1 MIKNN
6 ILPLLLF
13 IVGLNTTLLSSD
25 GVDAMVTKKEGAL
38 TRAVTLGQY
47 SIVERKLD
55 ELLTYF
61 YGSETSSL
69 TDPQGRTEEF
79 LNNKLSVPYQVKM
92 LVKYSFCSLF
102 PTKDE
107 AEQFA
112 DNINR
117 AYILYKKE
125 QYTEL
130 ETFLSTLRGSP
141 INHLCAII
149 GNSFESW
156 TEIYTEDFV
165 EKDTYQN
172 DTLELMWN
180 IFFMRFAR
188 QAAAR
193 TEDYWAYF
201 KEKIRHGLQG
211 LEEGS
216 TTHKKE
222 VFDQAIVYFNEIA
235 LNAAQ
240 IMGDYAYE
248 QLIAII
254 NDAVYGEKE
263 VTKWQDTIYP
273 DNLSHVIA
281 KTNYLADWTHEDGST
296 YHSTYLD
303 RMNTF
308 TGFFSPALQDKPSHI
323 LRLPIPKIA
332 IQDRTASMTLE
343 SGGGEGAAGG
353 AGAGSGAGGEAYA

>member
-47 SIVERKLD
+47 STVERKLD

-79 LNNKLSVPYQVKM
+79 LNNKLSVPDQVKM

-107 AEQFA
+107 AEKFA
-112 DNINR
+112 ENINR
-117 AYILYKKE
+117 AYILYEKE
-125 QYTEL
+125 QYTQL

-165 EKDTYQN
+165 ETDTYQN

-216 TTHKKE
+216 TIHDKE
-222 VFDQAIVYFNEIA
+222 VFDKAILYFNEIA

-240 IMGDYAYE
+240 IIGDYAYQ

-254 NDAVYGEKE
+254 NDAAHGEEE
-263 VTKWQDTIYP
+263 VTKWGARNDP
-273 DNLSHVIA
+273 DNLSRVLA
-281 KTNYLADWTHEDGST
+281 KQNYLAKWSHENDTT
-296 YHSTYLD
+296 YYDTYI
-303 RMNTF
+303 NKNESF
-308 TGFFSPALQDKPSHI
+308 TGFFSPALQANPSCV

-332 IQDRTASMTLE
+332 IQDRPASMTLE
-343 SGGGEGAAGG
+343 GGGGEGAAGG
-353 AGAGSGAGGEAYA
+353 AGAGREAWA

>member
-69 TDPQGRTEEF
+69 TDPKGRTEEF

-92 LVKYSFCSLF
+92 LIKYSFCSLF
-102 PTKDE
+102 PTRDE

-117 AYILYKKE
+117 AYILYEKE
-125 QYTEL
+125 QYTQL

-141 INHLCAII
+141 INHLCSII

-216 TTHKKE
+216 TTHDKE
-222 VFDQAIVYFNEIA
+222 VFDEAILYFNEIA

-240 IMGDYAYE
+240 IIGDYAYQ

-254 NDAVYGEKE
+254 NDAAHGEEE
-263 VTKWQDTIYP
+263 VTEWRTRNDP
-273 DNLSHVIA
+273 DNLSHVVA
-281 KTNYLADWTHEDGST
+281 KQNYLAKWSHENGTT
-296 YHSTYLD
+296 YHDTYI
-303 RMNTF
+303 NKNESF
-308 TGFFSPALQDKPSHI
+308 TGFFSPALQANPSYV

-332 IQDRTASMTLE
+332 IQDRPASMTLE
-343 SGGGEGAAGG
+343 GGGEGAAGG
-353 AGAGSGAGGEAYA
+353 AGAGREAWA

>member
-38 TRAVTLGQY
+38 TREVTLGQY
-47 SIVERKLD
+47 STVERKLD

-61 YGSETSSL
+61 YGLEESSL
-69 TDPQGRTEEF
+69 TDPDGNKEEF
-79 LNNKLSVPYQVKM
+79 LNNKLSVPDQVKM
-92 LVKYSFCSLF
+92 LIKYSFCSLF
-102 PTKDE
+102 PTRDE

-117 AYILYKKE
+117 AYILYEKE
-125 QYTEL
+125 QYTQL

-156 TEIYTEDFV
+156 TEIYTEDFL

-216 TTHKKE
+216 TIHDKE
-222 VFDQAIVYFNEIA
+222 VFDQAILYFNEIA

-240 IMGDYAYE
+240 IIGDYAYQ

-254 NDAVYGEKE
+254 NDAAHGEE
-263 VTKWQDTIYP
+263 EATKWGTRDDP
-273 DNLSHVIA
+273 DNLSRVIA
-281 KTNYLADWTHEDGST
+281 KTNYLAAWKHENGTT
-296 YHSTYLD
+296 YYDTYI
-303 RMNTF
+303 NKNESF
-308 TGFFSPALQDKPSHI
+308 TGFFSPALQANPSCV

-332 IQDRTASMTLE
+332 IQDRPASMTLE
-343 SGGGEGAAGG
+343 GGGGEGAAGG
-353 AGAGSGAGGEAYA
+353 AGAGREAWA